1 MAIVE
6 RLEANGLTCWVAP
19 RDVVPG
25 MDYREE
31 ILRGVDESDAFV
43 LVLSAAANDSD
54 VVAKEVLAAENRR
67 KRVCPLRIEDVK
79 PSAALELH
87 IANTHW
93 IDAFSGP
100 LENHV
105 DQLAR
110 SLKPVDA
117 DPAKPLP
124 TPPPPKPQG
133 PSKMLIG
140 TGVAGLAVAVVAA
153 VLVFT
158 GAGQSLFVDDGEKSG
173 EQVVVDNYKDRDP
186 VSGGDGAK
194 NPPDNE
200 AGERRNPNEFVKIEP
215 EPDLKPEPGPE
226 PKKQDPEPKPNPA
239 QETKQKVE
247 VVVVVKQDP
256 EPTPKPTVD
265 PVAEARVACL
275 KALTTVST
283 HSILDLQSVSKPMPL
298 NKLLDHQLEAL
309 SRSEAKF
316 VVDECE
322 NPDVVKDISPEQRTA
337 LAIAQLRDDKAGM
350 AERTLAPAASA
361 GESWANFILGV
372 RQLSRTSQTRDQ
384 IYRGEDHLTRA
395 SDAGNASAKL
405 ALGLLYLSRGDEYG
419 DKVNKGLGLLGQVA
433 RQDYGLANFEVGR
446 IYSGLLP
453 KYEDRRDL
461 PLARQKFAAARAL
474 GFSLPH
480 NAELVLNTP
489 TRPTRPAPPARQ
501 PAPETPVVHVPK
513 PDPVQSTG
521 TRVSGRMR
529 VPNTHAAAIYEEPRK
544 QSKKIARLAP
554 GTVVSV
560 RERYR
565 GGLWYRVD
573 LGSGATGYAFKTGLE
588 SIPGE
593 RVAVADPSVFVPSG
607 SSDQAAAYGA
617 VDSNK
622 LRPLIPSGDSTAPKN
637 GKLLVVEGA
646 VRNPGS
652 HAIKSVTTVK
662 KALQI
667 AGGLAPNADA
677 GSIQLIRGRDNKRLK
692 ALPSTIVRPGD
703 KLIVQSK

>member
-100 LENHV
+100 LEKHV

-117 DPAKPLP
+117 DAAKQLP
-124 TPPPPKPQG
+124 TPPPPKSQG

-158 GAGQSLFVDDGEKSG
+158 GAGQSLFVDENNKNGESD
-173 EQVVVDNYKDRDP
+173 VVTNDQDSDP
-186 VSGGDGAK
+186 VTGDDGAK
-194 NPPDNE
+194 RPPDKE
-200 AGERRNPNEFVKIEP
+200 GGGEKITETMIRP
-215 EPDLKPEPGPE
+215 EPKPEPLPEPEPE
-226 PKKQDPEPKPNPA
+226 PKKKDEVK
-239 QETKQKVE
+239 
-247 VVVVVKQDP
+247 VVVVVEQKPAPAP
-256 EPTPKPTVD
+256 EPIVD

-322 NPDVVKDISPEQRTA
+322 NPDVVKEISPEQRTA

-474 GFSLPH
+474 GFTLPH
-480 NAELVLNTP
+480 NAELVLSTP

-513 PDPVQSTG
+513 PDPVLSTG

-529 VPNTHAAAIYEEPRK
+529 VPKTHAAAIYEEPRK

-560 RERYR
+560 RERFR

-607 SSDQAAAYGA
+607 SSDRAAAYGA
-617 VDSNK
+617 VDSDK
-622 LRPLIPSGDSTAPKN
+622 LRPLIPSDNAAAPKN
-637 GKLLVVEGA
+637 GKMLVVEGA